1 MAGIEFLTPDH
12 GYALLVILYTN
23 ILLVYL
29 TIQVGKIRKKCD
41 VKYPDMYSEKDP
53 IFNCY
58 QRAHQNT
65 LEALP
70 MFYSL
75 FIPVALVYPKIGS
88 ILGALFVT
96 SRFSYAWGYY
106 TGDPK
111 KRLNGQ
117 YGVFG
122 LLGLFL
128 MFIYVI
134 VSQFGILSL
143 PI

>member
-1 MAGIEFLTPDH
+1 MGGIEFLTPDH
-12 GYALLVILYTN
+12 GYALMVILYTN
-23 ILLVYL
+23 IMLIYLVM
-29 TIQVGKIRKKCD
+29 QVGKMRKKYE
-41 VKYPDMYSEKDP
+41 VKYPDMYSDKDP

-58 QRAHQNT
+58 QRAHHNT

-70 MFYSL
+70 MFYSV
-75 FIPVALVYPKIGS
+75 FVPVAFVFPKIAS
-88 ILGALFVT
+88 ILGAVWVT

-111 KRLNGQ
+111 KRLNGN

-122 LLGLFL
+122 LLGLLL
-128 MFIYVI
+128 MLVYIT
-134 VSQFGILSL
+134 VSQFGIL